1 MFPSGETALYIKL
14 TGDILYSYSDRTISI
29 NKNTVLDGD
38 GHYILYSGTRYDGD
52 HFITGANNL
61 AITFKNIKYGNVTYP
76 NSNWYGILHV
86 VNTNTNFVVENI
98 DYNIQKGGQPFYANT
113 NVNTL
118 TFKRKKII
126 SKPELLMVATMVSL
140 RKASRVLILLKI
152 VKPRFTMMLI
162 MS

>member
-1 MFPSGETALYIKL
+1 MKQHFPKL

-38 GHYILYSGTRYDGD
+38 GHYILYSGTNYDGD

-118 TFKRKKII
+118 TFKGKNNF
-126 SKPELLMVATMVSL
+126 
-140 RKASRVLILLKI
+140 KAGTSNGGYDGEFAQGFTGLIILLKI